1 MLWQWGI
8 DSGLAQIF
16 PCENCGPIHA
26 FVEAEYEGGRM
37 VVDPLWDI
45 DYPTAD
51 GRFLGIQE
59 LAGTSLGRQRLA
71 ELQRQRGMGDKIRYM
86 SLAEAT
92 FDFARAVNW
101 QKNAFT
107 RVVAFGLRLLGYAPE
122 HLLRPHFF
130 GRSETCDHST
140 LLAIAGIIVF
150 LSCIS
155 GFAWLDAAG

>member
-1 MLWQWGI
+1 MLWQLGI
-8 DSGLAQIF
+8 DSGLTQIF
-16 PCENCGPIHA
+16 PCKNCGPIHA
-26 FVEAEYEGGRM
+26 FITAEYEGGRM

-71 ELQRQRGMGDKIRYM
+71 ELQRQRRMGDKIQDM
-86 SLAEAT
+86 SPAEAT

-101 QKNAFT
+101 RKNAFT
-107 RVVAFGLRLLGYAPE
+107 RAVAFGLRLLGLPPE
-122 HLLRPHFF
+122 HLLRPHFL
-130 GRSETCDHST
+130 EDPKLAITLL
-140 LLAIAGIIVF
+140 LLAIAGISVF
-150 LSCIS
+150 LSCIL

>member
-8 DSGLAQIF
+8 DSGLAQIV

-37 VVDPLWDI
+37 VVGPLWDI

-71 ELQRQRGMGDKIRYM
+71 ELQRQRGMGDKIQYM
-86 SLAEAT
+86 SPAEAT

-107 RVVAFGLRLLGYAPE
+107 RAVAFGLRLLGFTPE
-122 HLLRPHFF
+122 HLLRPHFL
-130 GRSETCDHST
+130 EDPKLAITLL

-150 LSCIS
+150 LSCIL

>member
-51 GRFLGIQE
+51 GRFLGTQE

-71 ELQRQRGMGDKIRYM
+71 ELQRQRGMGDKIQYM
-86 SLAEAT
+86 SPAEAT

-101 QKNAFT
+101 QKNAFHSRGRLLAYGCWDT
-107 RVVAFGLRLLGYAPE
+107 LPSTYSDRIFWKIRNLRSLYFCLRLQE
-122 HLLRPHFF
+122 
-130 GRSETCDHST
+130 
-140 LLAIAGIIVF
+140 
-150 LSCIS
+150 LSC
-155 GFAWLDAAG
+155 F